1 MASTPLDGWA
11 PEVYA
16 RFAADRAA
24 PFEDLLSLLTP
35 ARRGTL
41 LDLGCGTGALTA
53 KAHVALHVASSL
65 GLDSSAS
72 MLGSAALANGVTLER
87 RDIASSLPEGRFDR
101 VLSNSAFNWIPDHR
115 AYLPR
120 VLRLVANGGELGVQM
135 PSNQGTPFSDCV
147 LETAL
152 EFSAPLAGFTYQSP
166 VEPPEVYAELFAR
179 EPRVEKSRVGT
190 WYYPQLHP
198 SVEGLVAFAQGGMLS
213 AYRARLSPEDFE
225 RFCARYRAKLLETLG
240 SGPVFFAFRRVFLFA
255 KLKAAA

>member
-1 MASTPLDGWA
+1 MASTSIDGWA

-24 PFEDLLSLLTP
+24 PFDDLLALLTP

-53 KAHVALHVASSL
+53 KAHVALQVASSL
-65 GLDSSAS
+65 GLDASPAMLSSAAVPS
-72 MLGSAALANGVTLER
+72 GVTLER
-87 RDIASSLPEGRFDR
+87 RDIATSLPEGRFDR
-101 VLSNSAFNWIPDHR
+101 VLSNSAFNWILQHR

-120 VLRLVANGGELGVQM
+120 VLDLVAPSGELGVQM
-135 PSNQGTPFSDCV
+135 PSNAGTPFSDCV
-147 LETAL
+147 EEAAG
-152 EFSAPLAGFTYQSP
+152 EFSQALQGYSYQSP
-166 VEPPEVYAELFAR
+166 VEAPEVYAELFAR
-179 EPRVEKSRVGT
+179 EPRVEKSRVGA
-190 WYYPQLHP
+190 WYYPQLHA

-213 AYRARLSPEDFE
+213 AYRARLSAEDFE
-225 RFCARYRAKLLETLG
+225 GFCACYRDRLQRRLG